1 MLQLFGGSGTYHEN
15 YPAKKTSFYLIYN
28 RTGKC
33 NENTI
38 HGRNSM
44 SPDKENLPSVN
55 DESKN
60 NGNKKRGIHSF
71 VETMALSSTWLF
83 SLAVIGTGIIAAMLF
98 IYGFLL
104 SITGAIQMITG
115 FSLDIHVIKEY
126 LGTSI
131 QIIDLFLV
139 ATVFYLIS
147 MGLYELFIAK
157 APLPGW
163 VEIRNLDDLKTK
175 LLGLTVIALAV
186 VFLGYAL
193 TVSAET
199 SILELGA
206 AVGIMIAAVSA
217 YLWVKH

>member
-1 MLQLFGGSGTYHEN
+1 
-15 YPAKKTSFYLIYN
+15 
-28 RTGKC
+28 
-33 NENTI
+33 
-38 HGRNSM
+38 M

-55 DESKN
+55 DKSEN

-71 VETMALSSTWLF
+71 VEKMAVSSTWLF

-104 SITGAIQMITG
+104 SIAGAFQMITG

-206 AVGIMIAAVSA
+206 AVGIMIAAISA

>member
-1 MLQLFGGSGTYHEN
+1 MYRSIT
-15 YPAKKTSFYLIYN
+15 KTSFYLIYN
-28 RTGKC
+28 RTGTFTEKI
-33 NENTI
+33 I

-44 SPDKENLPSVN
+44 SPDKENLPSGN
-55 DESKN
+55 DKSENTGK
-60 NGNKKRGIHSF
+60 KKRGIHSF

-206 AVGIMIAAVSA
+206 AVGIMIAAISA

>member
-1 MLQLFGGSGTYHEN
+1 MYRSIT
-15 YPAKKTSFYLIYN
+15 KTSFYLIYN
-28 RTGKC
+28 RTGTF
-33 NENTI
+33 NEKII

-44 SPDKENLPSVN
+44 SPDKENLPSGN
-55 DESKN
+55 DKSEN
-60 NGNKKRGIHSF
+60 TGNKKRGIHSF
-71 VETMALSSTWLF
+71 VEKMALSSTWLF
-83 SLAVIGTGIIAAMLF
+83 SLAVIGTGIISAMLF

-206 AVGIMIAAVSA
+206 AVGIMIAAISA

>member
-1 MLQLFGGSGTYHEN
+1 MN
-15 YPAKKTSFYLIYN
+15 
-28 RTGKC
+28 
-33 NENTI
+33 
-38 HGRNSM
+38 
-44 SPDKENLPSVN
+44 PDKENLPSGN
-55 DESKN
+55 DKSKN
-60 NGNKKRGIHSF
+60 NCKGQGGIHSF
-71 VETMALSSTWLF
+71 VESMAVSSTWLF

-104 SITGAIQMITG
+104 SLAGVFHLIAEFT
-115 FSLDIHVIKEY
+115 LDLHVVKEY

-131 QIIDLFLV
+131 EIIDIFLV

-147 MGLYELFIAK
+147 LGLYELFIAK

-193 TVSAET
+193 TLGAGT

-206 AVGIMIAAVSA
+206 AVGIMIAAISA
-217 YLWVKH
+217 YLWVKS